1 MKIDLD
7 MVVRNVESY
16 REFAVKFLGEIVSI
30 PTISPWGEGYE
41 EFAKVSRE
49 LLESVGVSVEIH
61 RVPQDYVD
69 PRVPPEGR
77 GRARYIVLARI
88 GDRDNV
94 AIHFNGHYDVVP
106 GGPGWSV
113 TDPFKPRIV
122 GERLYGRG
130 ATDMKGG
137 IAAIAAAM
145 ASLSKQAD
153 QFGMGVEAV
162 FVPDE
167 EIGGSTGTGYVVE
180 KGMVKSKY
188 VVIAEPSSL
197 GQIYI
202 GHKGAVWGEVVVKGR
217 TGHGSTPWLGVN
229 AFEKAT
235 MIARKMFEELVPK
248 IEAKRSR
255 YTYDLEEG
263 NRATIMI
270 GGYLK
275 GGEKINQ
282 IPGEVIFSFD
292 RRLIVEENSEDAWKE
307 IEEFVN
313 DAAKKVG
320 ADVELRFVHRME
332 PVVVNPESRIFNA
345 IERGAK
351 KVLGIRPRKIVCIG
365 GLDMR
370 YYAAAGYEA
379 ATYGPG
385 VLGTAHTPDEYIEI
399 EDMVLAS
406 KIYSL
411 LPIIL
416 SNKEP

>member
-1 MKIDLD
+1 MKPDLD
-7 MVVRNVESY
+7 PIVRSVESN
-16 REFAVKFLGEIVSI
+16 REFAVKFLERIVSI

-41 EFAKVSRE
+41 EFAKASKE
-49 LLESVGVSVEIH
+49 LLEGVGVSVEIH
-61 RVPQDYVD
+61 RVPQEYVD

-77 GRARYIVLARI
+77 GRARYIVIARV
-88 GDRDNV
+88 GSRDKV
-94 AIHFNGHYDVVP
+94 ALHFNGHYDVVP
-106 GGPGWSV
+106 GGPGWKV
-113 TDPFKPRIV
+113 TDPFRPRV
-122 GERLYGRG
+122 VDGKLFGRG

-137 IAAIAAAM
+137 IAAIATAM
-145 ASLSKQAD
+145 ASLSRYVD
-153 QFGMGVEAV
+153 RLGIGVEAV

-180 KGMVKSKY
+180 KKMVKSRY

-202 GHKGAVWGEVVVKGR
+202 GHKGAVWGEVVVRGR

-235 MIARKMFEELVPK
+235 MVAREMFEKLVPR
-248 IEAKRSR
+248 IESRRSK
-255 YTYDLEEG
+255 YIYDLEEG
-263 NRATIMI
+263 NKATMMI

-292 RRLIVEENSEDAWKE
+292 RRLIVEESGDDAWNE
-307 IEEFVN
+307 IKGFVE
-313 DAAKKVG
+313 DVARRVG
-320 ADVELRFVHRME
+320 AEVEVRLVHRMD
-332 PVVVNPESRIFNA
+332 PVIVDPSSRIFEA
-345 IERGAK
+345 IERGAEMI
-351 KVLGIRPRKIVCIG
+351 LGARPRKIVCIG

-370 YYAAAGYEA
+370 YYAAAGYEV

-385 VLGTAHTPDEYIEI
+385 ALDAAHAPDEYIEI
-399 EDMVLAS
+399 EDLMRAS

-411 LPIIL
+411 LPILL
-416 SNKEP
+416 SQG

>member
-1 MKIDLD
+1 MIDPGL
-7 MVVRNVESY
+7 VVRDVESY
-16 REFAVKFLGEIVSI
+16 RDFAVRFLGEIVSI
-30 PTISPWGEGYE
+30 PTVSPWGEGYE
-41 EFAKVSRE
+41 EFARVSKE
-49 LLESVGVSVEIH
+49 LLESMGVSVEIH
-61 RVPQDYVD
+61 RVPQEYVD

-88 GDRDNV
+88 GNRDNV
-94 AIHFNGHYDVVP
+94 ILHFNGHYDVVP

-113 TDPFKPRIV
+113 TEPFKPRIV
-122 GERLYGRG
+122 DGKLYGRG
-130 ATDMKGG
+130 STDMKGG
-137 IAAIAAAM
+137 IAAIATTM
-145 ASLSKQAD
+145 ASLSKHVD
-153 QFGMGVEAV
+153 RLGIGVEAV

-180 KGMVKSKY
+180 KGMVRSRY
-188 VVIAEPSSL
+188 VVIAEPSGL

-229 AFEKAT
+229 AFDKAT
-235 MIARKMFEELVPK
+235 LIARKMFDELVPR
-248 IEAKRSR
+248 IEAKKSK

-263 NRATIMI
+263 NKATIMI

-282 IPGEVIFSFD
+282 IPGEVVFSFD
-292 RRLIVEENSEDAWKE
+292 RRLIVEESIEDAWREIKE
-307 IEEFVN
+307 FIE
-313 DAAKKVG
+313 DTARKVG
-320 ADVELRFVHRME
+320 ADVELRLVHKME
-332 PVVVNPESRIFNA
+332 PVVVDPGSRIFGT
-345 IERGAK
+345 IEKAAER
-351 KVLGIRPRKIVCIG
+351 VLGARPRKIVCIG

-370 YYAAAGYEA
+370 YYVAAGYEA

-399 EDMVLAS
+399 EDMVSAS

-411 LPIIL
+411 LPLIL
-416 SNKEP
+416 SSKGS